1 MSDDA
6 DEQTP
11 PAGTGNKGFGRAALW
26 LAGSALFGSVA
37 LALWNRRALKS
48 MWEAAENRIEP
59 VRPRDEDGI
68 Y

>member
-1 MSDDA
+1 MSGKS
-6 DEQTP
+6 ESETP
-11 PAGTGNKGFGRAALW
+11 PVVVGNGFGRAVLW

-37 LALWNRRALKS
+37 LALWNRRVLNS
-48 MWEAAENRIEP
+48 MREAVEIPEEP